1 MFPTA
6 QNAIEAVLEFGQ
18 KYKKFRN
25 LMLVAGRRLCFLN
38 RFCTYI
44 CVNPCCN
51 SKYEILSNKLYFQI
65 KLNCLILNYVLLLHT
80 EKNLFAIIMNNTTF
94 DLTKIKGIVFDVD
107 GVLSPDTIPL
117 HPTGEPMRVINT
129 KDGYAMQLAVK
140 QGIILGIISG
150 GDTQAVRKRFESL
163 GFQYVYMRSRNK
175 LKDFQDFLQK
185 TGFSPEEVC
194 FVGDDL
200 PDYEAM
206 QLAGLS
212 ACPAD
217 AVPEIIAI
225 SNYVSPKNGGH
236 GVGRDII
243 EQVLKAQGKWMQAN
257 AFAFGW

>member
-1 MFPTA
+1 M
-6 QNAIEAVLEFGQ
+6 
-18 KYKKFRN
+18 
-25 LMLVAGRRLCFLN
+25 
-38 RFCTYI
+38 
-44 CVNPCCN
+44 
-51 SKYEILSNKLYFQI
+51 SNI
-65 KLNCLILNYVLLLHT
+65 N
-80 EKNLFAIIMNNTTF
+80 F

-140 QGIILGIISG
+140 QGLILGIVTG
-150 GDTQAVRKRFESL
+150 GDTNAVRKRFEGL
-163 GFQYVYMRSRNK
+163 GFQYVYLRSRNK
-175 LKDFQDFLQK
+175 LTDFMDFLQK
-185 TGFSPEEVC
+185 TGLSPEEVC

-206 QLAGLS
+206 QKAGLS

-217 AVPEIIAI
+217 AAPEIKAIAKYI
-225 SNYVSPKNGGH
+225 SHKNGGH

-243 EQVLKAQGKWMQAN
+243 EQVLKAQDKWMQAN